1 MHLDILKKK
10 IKSRKVKV
18 AIIGLGYVGL
28 PLAIQIL
35 SNSFN
40 VIGFDLDIN
49 KIKNLKQ
56 NKSYI
61 STISDSTLK
70 NLNKKNFLP
79 TTSLNKLKQADI
91 FIICVPTP
99 LNNSLNPDLSYIES
113 ACKSISKVIKKGS
126 MVVLE
131 STTYPGCTLDYL
143 GNSFSKNM
151 EIGHSVFIGYSPER
165 EDPGNK
171 SFKTGNTP
179 KIVSGISKNCLEI
192 INLFYSEFINKT
204 VKVSSTKTAEMVK
217 LLENIYRSVNIGLI
231 NEMKIISDLFDLD
244 IFEVINAASTKP
256 FGFNAFYP
264 GPGLGGHCIPVDP
277 YYLSW
282 KSKKLGYETKFIKLA
297 GEINRYMPKY
307 VFNKIKEVLRLSNK
321 KLHLSNI
328 LIIGV
333 AYKKN
338 IEDTR
343 ETPAKDIIE
352 LLENHDINIE
362 YHDPYVPFFKTKN
375 KSYKSTKLNIKNF
388 NKNDLTVILTNHD
401 NLDYDFILKYSKK
414 IIDTRGQYNLVHNNL
429 SRG

>member
-1 MHLDILKKK
+1 MYLDILKKK

-18 AIIGLGYVGL
+18 AVIGLGYVGL

-79 TTSLNKLKQADI
+79 TTSLSKLKQADI

-333 AYKKN
+333 AYKK
-338 IEDTR
+338 
-343 ETPAKDIIE
+343 
-352 LLENHDINIE
+352 
-362 YHDPYVPFFKTKN
+362 
-375 KSYKSTKLNIKNF
+375 
-388 NKNDLTVILTNHD
+388 ILR
-401 NLDYDFILKYSKK
+401 IQEKRQQK
-414 IIDTRGQYNLVHNNL
+414 I
-429 SRG
+429 